1 MTPPILTAFYA
12 GLLALIY
19 LSLTWAVI
27 ARRRGDKISLG
38 DGNDAK
44 FAKLIR
50 GQVNAAEQMPIV
62 IIMLALAEMLGAPA
76 MALHILGITFVVG
89 RSLHALHFMGKG
101 PFIYRPVGMLFT
113 LLVSAVLA
121 LGLVVHGAMAA
132 F

>member
-27 ARRRGDKISLG
+27 SRRRGHKISLG
-38 DGNDAK
+38 DGGDEK
-44 FAKLIR
+44 FAKIIR
-50 GQVNAAEQMPIV
+50 GQVNAAEQMPFI

-76 MALHILGITFVVG
+76 IALHVLGVLAVVG
-89 RSLHALHFMGKG
+89 RLLHALHFMGKG
-101 PFIYRPVGMLFT
+101 PFVYRPVGMLFT
-113 LLVSAVLA
+113 LIVSGVLA

>member
-1 MTPPILTAFYA
+1 MTPPILSAFYG

-38 DGNDAK
+38 DGGDAK
-44 FAKLIR
+44 FAKVIR
-50 GQVNAAEQMPIV
+50 GQMNAAEQMPFIIV
-62 IIMLALAEMLGAPA
+62 MLALAEMLGAPA
-76 MALHILGITFVVG
+76 IALHVLGVMAVVG
-89 RSLHALHFMGKG
+89 RLLHALHFLGKG

-113 LLVSAVLA
+113 LLTSGVLA
-121 LGLVVHGAMAA
+121 LGLVVHGAMQA